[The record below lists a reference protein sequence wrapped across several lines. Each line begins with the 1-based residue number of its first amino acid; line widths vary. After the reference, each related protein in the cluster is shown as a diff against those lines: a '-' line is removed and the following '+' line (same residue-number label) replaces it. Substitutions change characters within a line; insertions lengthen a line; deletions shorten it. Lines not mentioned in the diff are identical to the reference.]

1 MDAIFRGRGW
11 KLRRLHRT
19 EFFRIAKNDLRFI
32 VLDQNRPNRIILG
45 QGVAIPSTPLN
56 TRIMKSAPCPP
67 YLVQVAVDLHH
78 DYFRE
83 VALGA
88 RHYGYETGR
97 FKFADRWLEHELAEG
112 VDNLMIKRGIQG
124 LIMPVHTMEIYRRVT
139 RLPMPVV
146 NVSTRLSLPR
156 LPLVT
161 RDDTMVGR
169 LAAEHLLACGCRE
182 FAAWGLGRRPFSE
195 ERLAGFAERLAEAGF
210 TSSLARTQAQG
221 NTEASYRK
229 LSEWLSKLPRPA
241 GIFAVE
247 DFSALT
253 VIRSIHELG
262 YRVPEDFAVIGA
274 GNESYWGNFER
285 IPLSSVR
292 LPAHDVGYQAAAL
305 LDDMLSGKTTRIET
319 RSLPVTEVIGRQSTD
334 ILFTGDETVR
344 RALMFIRAHAHEN
357 PYVADVARAAQVSL
371 QVLKRRFRA
380 ALGRSVLEEILRI
393 RIDLAKNLLAKTG
406 LSMGEIAERCGFPNQ
421 QRFSLRFKQSTGQS
435 PASYRKQLRAMGG
448 GELAGV

>member
-1 MDAIFRGRGW
+1 
-11 KLRRLHRT
+11 
-19 EFFRIAKNDLRFI
+19 
-32 VLDQNRPNRIILG
+32 
-45 QGVAIPSTPLN
+45 
-56 TRIMKSAPCPP
+56 MKSTTRPP

-124 LIMPVHTMEIYRRVT
+124 LIMPVHTMEIYRKIT

-146 NVSTRLSLPR
+146 NVSTRLALPQ

-161 RDDTMVGR
+161 RDDAMVGR
-169 LAAEHLLACGCRE
+169 LAAEHLLACGCRN
-182 FAAWGLGRRPFSE
+182 FGLWGLGRRPFSE
-195 ERLAGFAERLAEAGF
+195 KRLDGFVERLAEAGF
-210 TSSLARTQAQG
+210 TPAVARSQG
-221 NTEASYRK
+221 NTEEGCRK
-229 LSEWLSKLPRPA
+229 LQKWLSGLPRPA

-253 VIRSIHELG
+253 VIRSVHELG
-262 YRVPEDFAVIGA
+262 HRVPEDFAVVGA

-319 RSLPVTEVIGRQSTD
+319 RCLPVTEVVGRQSTD
-334 ILFTGDETVR
+334 IIFTEDEAVR
-344 RALMFIRAHAHEN
+344 RALIFIRSHAHEN

-371 QVLKRRFRA
+371 QVLKRRFRS

-421 QRFSLRFKQSTGQS
+421 QRFSLRFKQSTGRS
-435 PASYRKQLRAMGG
+435 PASYRKHLRAFDGG
-448 GELAGV
+448 APGAS